1 MDRIIRA
8 DQIDFSDEASA
19 AVVSQTLRYVLP
31 VPALDGGGEEL
42 IGPNGETLFD
52 QDKPITGR
60 GIVFFDPDDQSL
72 EAVPG
77 DASGVI
83 LFSPIGE
90 DEGAML
96 STFIATLCARPDRL
110 RLEQLKEIVRYATQD
125 LGLAS
130 AHSSTRDYVA
140 KALSPVEDA
149 AERGCGLYR
158 RRGDVCRAV
167 RVAGKGAFLGPG
179 ASPQRFVGGVV
190 ILKHGDS
197 IRAIQRRSFEITY
210 QFLDGRPA
218 RVAELPTQ
226 APRTHPAKARASAP
240 RKAAGATPGRGAIP
254 AAQGRQM

>member
-1 MDRIIRA
+1 MDRIIRP

-19 AVVSQTLRYVLP
+19 AVMSQSLRYVLP
-31 VPALDGGGEEL
+31 VPALDGGGEAL
-42 IGPNGETLFD
+42 LGPNGETLFD
-52 QDKPITGR
+52 HDKPIVGR
-60 GIVFFDPDDQSL
+60 GIVFLDPDDQSL

-83 LFSPIGE
+83 LFSPISE

-96 STFIATLCARPDRL
+96 STFIATISARPEHL
-110 RLEQLKEIVRYATQD
+110 RLDQLKEIVRYATED

-140 KALSPVEDA
+140 QALEPVEDA
-149 AERGCGLYR
+149 AARGCGLYR
-158 RRGDVCRAV
+158 RRRGDICRAV

-197 IRAIQRRSFEITY
+197 IRAVQRRSFEITY

-218 RVAELPTQ
+218 RVAQLPTQ
-226 APRTHPAKARASAP
+226 TPKARPSRTRASTARRARAAPR
-240 RKAAGATPGRGAIP
+240 RGAIQG
-254 AAQGRQM
+254 AHGRQM